1 MLHGNKSELF
11 FYGESSDNILS
22 IWYKYQRIHFF
33 RIPMTILSMIVA
45 TADNNIIGKDN
56 DMPWHLPADLAYFK
70 KVTLG
75 KPIIMG
81 RKTYESIGRP
91 LPGRRNIVIS
101 RDENYVPIGDAAKSV
116 DVVTSVE
123 QALALVD
130 GSSEGD
136 AVEEIM
142 VIGGGAIYKHCLP
155 NADRLYVTHIKAAID
170 GDTQF
175 PNYDDGCWQKI
186 SSELRASDENN
197 AYDLDFCV
205 YERIKN

>member
-1 MLHGNKSELF
+1 
-11 FYGESSDNILS
+11 
-22 IWYKYQRIHFF
+22 
-33 RIPMTILSMIVA
+33 MTTLSMIVA

-81 RKTYESIGRP
+81 RKTYESIGRA

-101 RDENYVPIGDAAKSV
+101 RDKSYIPQGKGSEDV

-130 GSSEGD
+130 VTIDE
-136 AVEEIM
+136 VM

-155 NADRLYVTHIKAAID
+155 HADRLYVTHIKASIE

-175 PNYDDGCWQKI
+175 PHYADGSWEKI
-186 SSELRASDENN
+186 SSETRPHDESNC
-197 AYDLDFCV
+197 YDLDFCV
-205 YERIKN
+205 YQRVTTSEL

>member
-1 MLHGNKSELF
+1 
-11 FYGESSDNILS
+11 
-22 IWYKYQRIHFF
+22 
-33 RIPMTILSMIVA
+33 MTILSMIVA
-45 TADNNIIGKDN
+45 TADNNVIGKDN
-56 DMPWHLPADLAYFK
+56 TMPWHLPADLAYFK

-101 RDENYVPIGDAAKSV
+101 RDESYIPQWKGEAAGV
-116 DVVTSVE
+116 DTVTSVG

-130 GSSEGD
+130 GSDGSEP
-136 AVEEIM
+136 VEEIM

-155 NADRLYVTHIKAAID
+155 NADRLYVTHIKATID

-175 PNYDDGCWQKI
+175 PSYADGCWEKTA
-186 SSELRASDENN
+186 SELRLNDEKN

-205 YERIKN
+205 YQRISNAG

>member
-1 MLHGNKSELF
+1 
-11 FYGESSDNILS
+11 
-22 IWYKYQRIHFF
+22 
-33 RIPMTILSMIVA
+33 MTILSMIVA
-45 TADNNIIGKDN
+45 TADNNVIGKDN

-81 RKTYESIGRP
+81 RKTYESIGMA

-101 RDENYVPIGDAAKSV
+101 RDKNYTPQGRGAEGV

-123 QALALVD
+123 QALSLVD
-130 GSSEGD
+130 GSNGNDEAVSE
-136 AVEEIM
+136 VM

-155 NADRLYVTHIKAAID
+155 NADRLYVTHIKATID

-175 PNYDDGCWQKI
+175 PNYDDGSWQKV
-186 SSELRASDENN
+186 SSELRESDDKNIFE
-197 AYDLDFCV
+197 LDFCV
-205 YERIKN
+205 YQRVINEL

>member
-1 MLHGNKSELF
+1 
-11 FYGESSDNILS
+11 
-22 IWYKYQRIHFF
+22 
-33 RIPMTILSMIVA
+33 MTILSMIVA

-101 RDENYVPIGDAAKSV
+101 RDESYAASGI
-116 DVVTSVE
+116 DTVTSVE
-123 QALALVD
+123 QALALVN
-130 GSSEGD
+130 GSNGD
-136 AVEEIM
+136 EAVEEIM
-142 VIGGGAIYKHCLP
+142 VIGGGAIYAHCLP
-155 NADRLYVTHIKAAID
+155 KADRLYVTHIKAVID

-175 PNYDDGCWQKI
+175 PNYDNGTWQKI
-186 SSELRASDENN
+186 SSDVRLSDEKN
-197 AYDLDFCV
+197 AHPLDFCI
-205 YERIKN
+205 YERKAK

>member
-1 MLHGNKSELF
+1 
-11 FYGESSDNILS
+11 
-22 IWYKYQRIHFF
+22 
-33 RIPMTILSMIVA
+33 MTILSMIVA

-101 RDENYVPIGDAAKSV
+101 RDESYVPKVNGSPAGV
-116 DVVTSVE
+116 DTVTSVD

-130 GSSEGD
+130 GSDGSD

-142 VIGGGAIYKHCLP
+142 VIGGGAIYKHCLL
-155 NADRLYVTHIKAAID
+155 NADRLYVTHIKATID

-175 PNYDDGCWQKI
+175 PAYDDGCWKKTA
-186 SSELRASDENN
+186 SELRPSDDKN

-205 YERIKN
+205 YERITNEN